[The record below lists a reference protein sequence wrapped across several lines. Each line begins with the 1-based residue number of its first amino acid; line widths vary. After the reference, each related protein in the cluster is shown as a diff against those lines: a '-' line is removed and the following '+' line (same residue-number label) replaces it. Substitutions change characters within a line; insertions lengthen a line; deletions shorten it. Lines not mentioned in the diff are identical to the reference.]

1 MVLGYTSWS
10 GASRRSWIHSEDRL
24 TRFLLDSPRVR
35 RLLVCNPYRSLPA
48 KLARR
53 ALGRRDAPFPASAT
67 RHLYE
72 PLRLRRRDPAKDA
85 AVERAVAAYERRIR
99 RAAARA
105 GLERPAAIVAHPL
118 VAGYGAFDWAE
129 TVTYFATDDHAAH
142 EVLRRWWPAYEASF
156 TRIRNADRRVA
167 AVTSGALAGVGASG
181 AVVPNGIEPS
191 EWLEPGPAPAWFA
204 ALPRPRLL
212 YVGTLDFRLDAAHL
226 KALVEGYPEASIV
239 FVGRAAGDTV
249 ARAVG
254 DRPNVTIQPP
264 VERGELAGL
273 VAAADVGLIPHVRS
287 ELTQAMSPLKLY
299 EYLAAGLPVVATD
312 LDGIAGVCPER
323 TALVRRPEELRGAV
337 SSALEMGHWDEP
349 SRRRFIAGH
358 AWDRR
363 FEDLLDLTLGEH
375 PSESTNGAAPLVR
388 RSPLSHV

>member
-10 GASRRSWIHSEDRL
+10 GAARRSWIHSEDRL

-48 KLARR
+48 KFLR
-53 ALGRRDAPFPASAT
+53 GRGDAPFPASAT

-72 PLRLRRRDPAKDA
+72 PLRLRRRDPVGDA
-85 AVERAVAAYERRIR
+85 AVGWAVRGYERKIR
-99 RAAARA
+99 RAAAAA

-118 VAGYGAFDWAE
+118 VAGYGDFDWAD
-129 TVTYFATDDHAAH
+129 TVTYFATDDHGAH
-142 EVLRRWWPAYEASF
+142 DVLRRWWPAYERSF

-167 AVTSGALAGVGASG
+167 AVTPAALASVGTGG

-191 EWLEPGPAPAWFA
+191 EWVDPGAPPAWFA
-204 ALPRPRLL
+204 ALPAPRLL
-212 YVGTLDFRLDAAHL
+212 YVGTLDFRLDPAHL
-226 KALVEGYPEASIV
+226 KALVEAYSKASIV
-239 FVGRAAGDTV
+239 FVGRTADGTV
-249 ARAVG
+249 PDAVG
-254 DRPNVTIQPP
+254 RHPNVTIHPS
-264 VERGELAGL
+264 VDRAELPGL

-299 EYLAAGLPVVATD
+299 EYLAAGLPVVATE

-337 SSALEMGHWDEP
+337 SAALETGHWDEA
-349 SRRRFIAGH
+349 SRRRFIADH

-363 FEDLLDLTLGEH
+363 FEDLLDLAVGEG
-375 PSESTNGAAPLVR
+375 PSGSADGSPPLVR